1 MLSHQ
6 RRTADTFFRNLP
18 PLSINNDQ
26 NSTQIEKNNNKNK
39 SNKNKSN
46 KNNHDPHRLTKYKTL
61 YQSEQLHPILVI
73 IPVMT
78 KATS

>member
-6 RRTADTFFRNLP
+6 RRTADTFFRNLL

-26 NSTQIEKNNNKNK
+26 NLTQIKKNN
-39 SNKNKSN
+39 NKNKSN

-73 IPVMT
+73 IPVMS

>member
-26 NSTQIEKNNNKNK
+26 NSTQIKKNN
-39 SNKNKSN
+39 NKNKSN

>member
-1 MLSHQ
+1 MLCYPTNAELQTLSLE
-6 RRTADTFFRNLP
+6 TYPL
-18 PLSINNDQ
+18 LSINNDQ
-26 NSTQIEKNNNKNK
+26 NSTQIKKNN
-39 SNKNKSN
+39 NKNKSN

>member
-26 NSTQIEKNNNKNK
+26 NSTQIKKNNNKNK
-39 SNKNKSN
+39 SNKNN
-46 KNNHDPHRLTKYKTL
+46 YDPHRLTKYKTL

>member
-39 SNKNKSN
+39 SNKN
-46 KNNHDPHRLTKYKTL
+46 NHDPHRLTKYKTL

>member
-6 RRTADTFFRNLP
+6 RRTADTFCRNLP

-26 NSTQIEKNNNKNK
+26 NSTQIEKNN
-39 SNKNKSN
+39 NKNKSN

>member
-26 NSTQIEKNNNKNK
+26 NSTQIEKKNN
-39 SNKNKSN
+39 NKNKSN

>member
-39 SNKNKSN
+39 SNKN
-46 KNNHDPHRLTKYKTL
+46 NHDPHRLTKYKTL
-61 YQSEQLHPILVI
+61 YQSGQLHPILVI

>member
-6 RRTADTFFRNLP
+6 RRTADSFFRNLP

-26 NSTQIEKNNNKNK
+26 NSTQIEKNN
-39 SNKNKSN
+39 NKNKSN

>member
-1 MLSHQ
+1 MLCYPTNAEQQAVSLE
-6 RRTADTFFRNLP
+6 TY
-18 PLSINNDQ
+18 PLYPLIMIKIQ
-26 NSTQIEKNNNKNK
+26 LKFKKNN
-39 SNKNKSN
+39 NKNKSN

>member
-26 NSTQIEKNNNKNK
+26 NSTQFEKNN
-39 SNKNKSN
+39 NKNKSN

>member
-6 RRTADTFFRNLP
+6 RRTTDSFFRNLP

-26 NSTQIEKNNNKNK
+26 NSTQIKKNN
-39 SNKNKSN
+39 NKNKSN

>member
-26 NSTQIEKNNNKNK
+26 NSTQIKNNN
-39 SNKNKSN
+39 NKNKSN

>member
-39 SNKNKSN
+39 SNKN
-46 KNNHDPHRLTKYKTL
+46 NHDPHRLTKYKTF